1 MVAILAS
8 PRHQASLIQKQ
19 DNHGNGIAGRVDVVR
34 IGGENVPTKS
44 QDIKMTHPSGIEWM
58 VLMLTVY
65 GGFEGRHNYEDLGI
79 RCI

>member
-1 MVAILAS
+1 MVAIIAS
-8 PRHQASLIQKQ
+8 PRQQAPSIQKQ

-34 IGGENVPTKS
+34 IGGEIVQTKS

-58 VLMLTVY
+58 VVMPTVY
-65 GGFEGRHNYEDLGI
+65 DGFEGRHNYEDLGI